1 MIDIRGLALARDGAR
16 LEPMSLQV
24 RGGELV
30 FLLERQGL
38 GPLYAALSGR
48 RPADGGEALFSG
60 GQSAAP
66 PAVFIDRVEA
76 VADYETEASLGDW
89 IEFLCTAGGID
100 RAGVFKTLLVCN
112 IHERQLKKRARDLA
126 AEVFQQVCLAL
137 CLAGG
142 APNLVIHD
150 FIRGAGKGFEMKFN
164 KLMLGQK
171 ALGRAI
177 LYLGS
182 DIFYA
187 SQVADRVGFV
197 KDGRLLFEADAA
209 DLQEMDLKGLY
220 LQFLN

>member
-1 MIDIRGLALARDGAR
+1 MIDIRGLTLARDGAR

-24 RGGELV
+24 QGGEIV
-30 FLLERQGL
+30 FLLDRLGL

-48 RPADGGEALFSG
+48 RPADGGEARFSG
-60 GQSAAP
+60 ARAGTP
-66 PAVFIDRVEA
+66 PVVFIDRVEA
-76 VADYETEASLGDW
+76 AADYETEACLGDW
-89 IEFLCTAGGID
+89 IEFLCTSGGID
-100 RAGVFKTLLVCN
+100 RAAVFKTLLVCN

-126 AEVFQQVCLAL
+126 PEVFQQVYLAL

-142 APNLVIHD
+142 APNLVFHD
-150 FIRGAGKGFEMKFN
+150 FIRGAGKGFELKFN

-187 SQVADRVGFV
+187 SQVADRAGFV
-197 KDGRLLFEADAA
+197 KEGRLLFEAGAA
-209 DLQEMDLKGLY
+209 DLKEMDLKGLY